1 MVVKL
6 KKISGNPYLNKKEGA
21 LLIDK
26 ILLDE
31 ILKTNST
38 PLIIFLEN
46 RVRNNVNTFL
56 KVFKSV
62 FDNFQC
68 FYSFKANFL
77 PEICNI
83 VQSEGIGAELIGLPE
98 LKLALKLQFPPDKII
113 VGGPYLPQELI
124 EKCVQ
129 EKIKE
134 IVVYSIN
141 DLIRINAMAEGYQVV
156 QDICLRIN
164 TQKYGTK
171 LGITL
176 NQINVNKLK
185 VIINE
190 CENLRITTLLSHY
203 STQMNNF
210 NLFIKNVEIVLDST
224 KILFDAGIN
233 IENINLGGGFPEA
246 VIMPE
251 NQLKELA
258 SKIHS
263 LVSNFEISFKNIYF
277 EPGRYLVGDAGLL
290 IAKIIKVTDD
300 RWIFLNV
307 GNHICPKFSK
317 SSMRFYNAT
326 RIEEPHKFKTSIA
339 GIIPT
344 DQDVLA
350 KDYFF
355 TLDLKEGDLVVIT
368 NVGAYNLTFS
378 NRFPYILPNII
389 LVKDSDA
396 TNIFNPSIN
405 HDFSIN

>member
-1 MVVKL
+1 MNKL
-6 KKISGNPYLNKKEGA
+6 KKISGNPYLNKKEGE
-21 LLIDK
+21 LLIDS
-26 ILLDE
+26 ILLKE
-31 ILKTNST
+31 VLQTYTT

-46 RVRNNVNTFL
+46 RVRNNINTFN

-62 FDNFQC
+62 INNYQC

-83 VQSEGIGAELIGLPE
+83 VQSEGLGAELIGLPE
-98 LKLALKLQFPPDKII
+98 LKLALKLRFPPDKII
-113 VGGPYLPQELI
+113 VGGPYLPQDLI

-134 IVVYSIN
+134 IVVYNMN
-141 DLIRINAMAEGYQVV
+141 DLIRINSIAKKSQTI

-164 TQKYGTK
+164 TQKFGSK
-171 LGITL
+171 LGILL
-176 NQINVNKLK
+176 NHSNVIKLK
-185 VIINE
+185 RILNE
-190 CENLRITTLLSHY
+190 SKNLRITTLLSHY

-210 NLFIKNVEIVLDST
+210 ELFEKNVNILLDNT
-224 KILFDAGIN
+224 KILFDAGIK

-251 NQLKELA
+251 KQLKELA
-258 SKIHS
+258 TRIYF
-263 LVSNFEISFKNIYF
+263 LISNFEISFKNIYF

-300 RWIFLNV
+300 RWIFLNI
-307 GNHICPKFSK
+307 GNHICPKFAK

-339 GIIPT
+339 GIMPT

-355 TLDLKEGDLVVIT
+355 TNDLEEGDFVIIT

-378 NRFPYILPNII
+378 NRFPYLLPNII
-389 LVKDSDA
+389 LVKDKTA
-396 TNIFNPSIN
+396 TNIFNPSVN

>member
-1 MVVKL
+1 M
-6 KKISGNPYLNKKEGA
+6 KKISGNPYFNKKEGEVLVDKV
-21 LLIDK
+21 LLN
-26 ILLDE
+26 E

-46 RVRNNVNTFL
+46 RVRNNINTFL
-56 KVFKSV
+56 RVFRSV

-83 VQSEGIGAELIGLPE
+83 VQSEGLGAELIGLPE
-98 LKLALKLQFPPDKII
+98 LKLALKLHFPPDKII

-134 IVVYSIN
+134 IVVYNIN
-141 DLIRINAMAEGYQVV
+141 DLIKINSVAKRSNIIQE
-156 QDICLRIN
+156 ICLRIN
-164 TQKYGTK
+164 AQKYGSK
-171 LGITL
+171 LGILL
-176 NQINVNKLK
+176 NRLNVIQLK
-185 VIINE
+185 KIINE
-190 CENLRITTLLSHY
+190 CKNLKVTTLLSHY

-210 NLFIKNVEIVLDST
+210 ELFVKNVNILLDST
-224 KILFDAGIN
+224 KVLFDAGIK
-233 IENINLGGGFPEA
+233 IDNINLGGGFPEA

-251 NQLKELA
+251 NQLRELA
-258 SKIHS
+258 TKINS
-263 LVSNFEISFKNIYF
+263 LINNFEIKFKNIYF

-290 IAKIIKVTDD
+290 IAKIIKVTED
-300 RWIFLNV
+300 RWIFLNI
-307 GNHICPKFSK
+307 GNHICPKFAK
-317 SSMRFYNAT
+317 SSIRFYNAT
-326 RIEEPHKFKTSIA
+326 KIEQPHKFKTSIA

-355 TLDLKEGDLVVIT
+355 TNDLKEEDLVVLT

-378 NRFPYILPNII
+378 NRFPYLLPNII
-389 LVKDSDA
+389 LVKDQTV

-405 HDFSIN
+405 RDFSIN

>member
-1 MVVKL
+1 MEKL
-6 KKISGNPYLNKKEGA
+6 KKISGNPYINKKEGA
-21 LLIDK
+21 LLIDNA
-26 ILLDE
+26 LLDE
-31 ILKTNST
+31 ILKTYAT

-46 RVRNNVNTFL
+46 RVRNNINTFV

-62 FDNFQC
+62 FNNFQC
-68 FYSFKANFL
+68 YYSFKANFL
-77 PEICNI
+77 PEICGI
-83 VQSEGIGAELIGLPE
+83 VQSEGLGAELIGLPE
-98 LKLALKLQFPPDKII
+98 LKLALKLGFPPDKII

-129 EKIKE
+129 EEINE
-134 IVVYSIN
+134 IVVYN
-141 DLIRINAMAEGYQVV
+141 LKDLIKINKIARKYKVS

-164 TQKYGTK
+164 THKYGTK
-171 LGITL
+171 LGIFL
-176 NQINVNKLK
+176 NQPIIQQIKL
-185 VIINE
+185 ILNE

-203 STQMNNF
+203 STQMNNYELF
-210 NLFIKNVEIVLDST
+210 VKNAKNLLDNI
-224 KILFDAGIN
+224 KILYDAGIR

-251 NQLKELA
+251 KQLRELA
-258 SKIHS
+258 IKIES
-263 LVSNFEISFKNIYF
+263 LISNFEISFKNIYF

-307 GNHICPKFSK
+307 GNHICPKFAK

-355 TLDLKEGDLVVIT
+355 THELKEGDLTVIT
-368 NVGAYNLTFS
+368 NIGAYNLTFS

-389 LVKDSDA
+389 LVKDKSIL
-396 TNIFNPSIN
+396 NIFNPSID

>member
-1 MVVKL
+1 MDKL
-6 KKISGNPYLNKKEGA
+6 KRISGNPYLNKKEGN
-21 LLIDK
+21 LLIDNV
-26 ILLDE
+26 LLNE
-31 ILKTNST
+31 ILKTYTT
-38 PLIIFLEN
+38 PVIIFLEN
-46 RVRNNVNTFL
+46 RVRNNINTFL

-83 VQSEGIGAELIGLPE
+83 VQSEGLGAELIGLPE
-98 LKLALKLQFPPDKII
+98 LKLALKLNFPPDKII

-134 IVVYSIN
+134 IVVYNMN
-141 DLIRINAMAEGYQVV
+141 DLVRINSIAKNSQTV

-164 TQKYGTK
+164 TQKYGSK
-171 LGITL
+171 LGILL
-176 NQINVNKLK
+176 NQSNVLKLK
-185 VIINE
+185 KIINE
-190 CENLRITTLLSHY
+190 CENLKITTLLSHY

-210 NLFIKNVEIVLDST
+210 ELFKKNINILLDNI
-224 KILFDAGIN
+224 KILSDAGIK

-251 NQLKELA
+251 NQLREVA
-258 SKIHS
+258 TKIKS
-263 LVSNFEISFKNIYF
+263 LISNFEINLKSIYV

-290 IAKIIKVTDD
+290 IAKIISITDD
-300 RWIFLNV
+300 RWVFLNI
-307 GNHICPKFSK
+307 GNHICPKFAK
-317 SSMRFYNAT
+317 SSIRFYNAT

-339 GIIPT
+339 GIMPT

-355 TLDLKEGDLVVIT
+355 TYDLKEGDIVVVT

-378 NRFPYILPNII
+378 NRFPYLLPNII
-389 LVKDSDA
+389 LVKNKTA
-396 TNIFNPSIN
+396 TNIFDPLLNC
-405 HDFSIN
+405 DFSIN

>member
-1 MVVKL
+1 MNKL
-6 KKISGNPYLNKKEGA
+6 KKISGNPYLNKKEGE
-21 LLIDK
+21 LLIDG
-26 ILLDE
+26 ILLNDV
-31 ILKTNST
+31 LKTYTT

-46 RVRNNVNTFL
+46 RVRNNINTFN

-62 FDNFQC
+62 INNYQC

-83 VQSEGIGAELIGLPE
+83 VQSEGLGAELIGLPE

-113 VGGPYLPQELI
+113 VGGPYLPQDLI

-134 IVVYSIN
+134 IVVYNMN
-141 DLIRINAMAEGYQVV
+141 DLIRINSIAKKSQTI

-164 TQKYGTK
+164 TQKFGSK
-171 LGITL
+171 LGIFL
-176 NQINVNKLK
+176 NHSNVIKLK
-185 VIINE
+185 KIINE
-190 CENLRITTLLSHY
+190 SKNLRITTLLSHY

-210 NLFIKNVEIVLDST
+210 ELFEKNVNILLDNT
-224 KILFDAGIN
+224 KILFDAGIK

-251 NQLKELA
+251 NQLRELA
-258 SKIHS
+258 TRIYF
-263 LVSNFEISFKNIYF
+263 LISNFEISFKNIYF

-300 RWIFLNV
+300 RWIFLNI
-307 GNHICPKFSK
+307 GNHICPKFAK

-350 KDYFF
+350 KNYFF
-355 TLDLKEGDLVVIT
+355 TNNLEEGDFVIIT
-368 NVGAYNLTFS
+368 NIGAYNLTFS
-378 NRFPYILPNII
+378 NRFPYLLPNII
-389 LVKDSDA
+389 LVKDKTA
-396 TNIFNPSIN
+396 TNIFNPSVN
-405 HDFSIN
+405 RDFSIN

>member
-1 MVVKL
+1 VNKL
-6 KKISGNPYLNKKEGA
+6 KKISGNPYINKKEGE
-21 LLIDK
+21 LLIDN
-26 ILLDE
+26 ILLKE
-31 ILKTNST
+31 VLQTYTT

-46 RVRNNVNTFL
+46 RVRNNINTFN
-56 KVFKSV
+56 KVFKAV
-62 FDNFQC
+62 INNYQC

-83 VQSEGIGAELIGLPE
+83 VQSEGLGAELIGLPE
-98 LKLALKLQFPPDKII
+98 LKLALKLRFPPDKII
-113 VGGPYLPQELI
+113 VGGPYLPQDLI

-134 IVVYSIN
+134 IVVYNMN
-141 DLIRINAMAEGYQVV
+141 DLIQINSIAKKSQTI

-164 TQKYGTK
+164 TQKFGSK
-171 LGITL
+171 LGIFL
-176 NQINVNKLK
+176 NHSNVIKLK
-185 VIINE
+185 KIINE
-190 CENLRITTLLSHY
+190 SKNLRITTLLSHY

-210 NLFIKNVEIVLDST
+210 ELFEKNVNILLDNI
-224 KILFDAGIN
+224 KILFDAGIK

-251 NQLKELA
+251 NQLRELA
-258 SKIHS
+258 TRIDF
-263 LVSNFEISFKNIYF
+263 LISNFELSFKNIYF

-290 IAKIIKVTDD
+290 IAKIVKVTDD
-300 RWIFLNV
+300 RWIFLNI
-307 GNHICPKFSK
+307 GNHICPKFAK

-355 TLDLKEGDLVVIT
+355 TNDLEEGDFVIIT

-378 NRFPYILPNII
+378 NRFPYLLPNII
-389 LVKDSDA
+389 LVKDKTA
-396 TNIFNPSIN
+396 TNIFNPSVN

>member
-1 MVVKL
+1 MNKL
-6 KKISGNPYLNKKEGA
+6 KKISGNPYLNKKEGE
-21 LLIDK
+21 LLIDN
-26 ILLDE
+26 ILLKE
-31 ILKTNST
+31 VLQTYTT

-46 RVRNNVNTFL
+46 RVRNNINTFN

-62 FDNFQC
+62 FNNFQC

-83 VQSEGIGAELIGLPE
+83 IQSEGLGAELIGLPE
-98 LKLALKLQFPPDKII
+98 LKLALKLQFPTDKII

-134 IVVYSIN
+134 IVVYNMN
-141 DLIRINAMAEGYQVV
+141 DLIRINSIAKKSQTI

-164 TQKYGTK
+164 TQKFGSK
-171 LGITL
+171 LGILL
-176 NQINVNKLK
+176 NPSNVIKLK
-185 VIINE
+185 RILNE
-190 CENLRITTLLSHY
+190 SKNLRITTLLSHY

-210 NLFIKNVEIVLDST
+210 ELFEKNVNILLDNT
-224 KILFDAGIN
+224 KTLFDAGIK

-251 NQLKELA
+251 KQLKELA
-258 SKIHS
+258 TRIYF
-263 LVSNFEISFKNIYF
+263 LISNFEISFKNIYF

-300 RWIFLNV
+300 RWIFLNI
-307 GNHICPKFSK
+307 GNHICPKFAK

-350 KDYFF
+350 KNYFF
-355 TLDLKEGDLVVIT
+355 TNNLEEGDFVIIT
-368 NVGAYNLTFS
+368 NIGAYNLTFS
-378 NRFPYILPNII
+378 NRFPYLLPNII
-389 LVKDSDA
+389 LVKDKTA
-396 TNIFNPSIN
+396 TNIFNPSVN

>member
-1 MVVKL
+1 MDKL
-6 KKISGNPYLNKKEGA
+6 KKISGNPYLIKKEGEVIVDRV
-21 LLIDK
+21 LLN
-26 ILLDE
+26 E

-46 RVRNNVNTFL
+46 RVRNNINTFL
-56 KVFKSV
+56 RVFKSV
-62 FDNFQC
+62 IDNFQC

-83 VQSEGIGAELIGLPE
+83 VQSEGLGAELIGLPE
-98 LKLALKLQFPPDKII
+98 LKLALKLHFPPDKII

-134 IVVYSIN
+134 IVVYNIN
-141 DLIRINAMAEGYQVV
+141 DLIKIDSIAKKSNSV
-156 QDICLRIN
+156 QGICLRIN
-164 TQKYGTK
+164 TQKYGSK
-171 LGITL
+171 LGVLL
-176 NQINVNKLK
+176 NQFNVIKLK
-185 VIINE
+185 KIINE
-190 CENLRITTLLSHY
+190 CKNLKITTLLSHY
-203 STQMNNF
+203 STQMNSF
-210 NLFIKNVEIVLDST
+210 ELFLKNVNILLDST
-224 KILFDAGIN
+224 KILFDAGIK

-251 NQLKELA
+251 KQLRELA
-258 SKIHS
+258 AKINS
-263 LVSNFEISFKNIYF
+263 LINNFEIKFKNIYF

-300 RWIFLNV
+300 RWIFLNI
-307 GNHICPKFSK
+307 GNHICPKFAK
-317 SSMRFYNAT
+317 SSIRFYNASK
-326 RIEEPHKFKTSIA
+326 IEEPHKFKTSIA

-355 TLDLKEGDLVVIT
+355 TNSLKEEDLVIIT

-378 NRFPYILPNII
+378 NRFPYLLPNII
-389 LVKDSDA
+389 LVKDKA
-396 TNIFNPSIN
+396 VTIIFNPSVN
-405 HDFSIN
+405 RDFSIN

>member
-1 MVVKL
+1 M

-26 ILLDE
+26 VLLDE

-134 IVVYSIN
+134 IVVYNMN

-378 NRFPYILPNII
+378 NRFPY
-389 LVKDSDA
+389 V
-396 TNIFNPSIN
+396 
-405 HDFSIN
+405 

>member
-1 MVVKL
+1 VDKM
-6 KKISGNPYLNKKEGA
+6 KKISGNPYFNKKEGEVLVDKV
-21 LLIDK
+21 LLN
-26 ILLDE
+26 E

-46 RVRNNVNTFL
+46 RVRNNINTFL
-56 KVFKSV
+56 RVFRSV

-83 VQSEGIGAELIGLPE
+83 VQSEGLGAELIGLPE
-98 LKLALKLQFPPDKII
+98 LKLALKLHFPPDKII

-134 IVVYSIN
+134 IVVYNIN
-141 DLIRINAMAEGYQVV
+141 DLIKINSVAKRSNIIQE
-156 QDICLRIN
+156 ICLRIN
-164 TQKYGTK
+164 AQKYGSK
-171 LGITL
+171 LGILL
-176 NQINVNKLK
+176 NRLNVIQLK
-185 VIINE
+185 KIINE
-190 CENLRITTLLSHY
+190 CKNLKVTTLLSHY

-210 NLFIKNVEIVLDST
+210 ELFVKNVNILLDST
-224 KILFDAGIN
+224 KVLFDAGIK
-233 IENINLGGGFPEA
+233 IDNINLGGGFPEA

-251 NQLKELA
+251 NQLRELA
-258 SKIHS
+258 TKINS
-263 LVSNFEISFKNIYF
+263 LINNFEIKFKNIYF

-290 IAKIIKVTDD
+290 IAKIIKVTED
-300 RWIFLNV
+300 RWIFLNI
-307 GNHICPKFSK
+307 GNHICPKFAK
-317 SSMRFYNAT
+317 SSIRFYNAT
-326 RIEEPHKFKTSIA
+326 KIEQPHKFKTSIA

-355 TLDLKEGDLVVIT
+355 TNDLKEEDLVVLT

-378 NRFPYILPNII
+378 NRFPYLLPNII
-389 LVKDSDA
+389 LVKDQTV

-405 HDFSIN
+405 RDFSIN

>member
-1 MVVKL
+1 VEKL
-6 KKISGNPYLNKKEGA
+6 KKISGNPYINKKEGA
-21 LLIDK
+21 LLIDNA
-26 ILLDE
+26 LLDE
-31 ILKTNST
+31 ILKTYAT

-46 RVRNNVNTFL
+46 RVRNNINTFV

-62 FDNFQC
+62 FNNFQC
-68 FYSFKANFL
+68 YYSFKANFL
-77 PEICNI
+77 PEICGI
-83 VQSEGIGAELIGLPE
+83 VQSEGLGAELIGLPE
-98 LKLALKLQFPPDKII
+98 LKLALKLGFHPDKII

-129 EKIKE
+129 EEIKE
-134 IVVYSIN
+134 IVVYN
-141 DLIRINAMAEGYQVV
+141 LKDLIKINKIARKYKIS

-164 TQKYGTK
+164 THKYGTK
-171 LGITL
+171 LGIFL
-176 NQINVNKLK
+176 NQP
-185 VIINE
+185 IIQQIKFILNE

-210 NLFIKNVEIVLDST
+210 ELFVKNAKNLLDNI
-224 KILFDAGIN
+224 KILYDAGIR

-251 NQLKELA
+251 KQLRELA
-258 SKIHS
+258 IKIES
-263 LVSNFEISFKNIYF
+263 LISNFEISFKNIYF

-307 GNHICPKFSK
+307 GNHICPKFAK

-339 GIIPT
+339 GIMPT

-355 TLDLKEGDLVVIT
+355 TSDLKEGDIVIVT

-378 NRFPYILPNII
+378 NRFPYLLPNII
-389 LVKDSDA
+389 LVKDKSIL
-396 TNIFNPSIN
+396 NIFNPSID

>member
-1 MVVKL
+1 M
-6 KKISGNPYLNKKEGA
+6 KKISGNPYFNKKEGEVLVDKV
-21 LLIDK
+21 LLN
-26 ILLDE
+26 E

-46 RVRNNVNTFL
+46 RVRNNINTFL
-56 KVFKSV
+56 RVFRSV

-83 VQSEGIGAELIGLPE
+83 VQSEGLGAELIGLPE
-98 LKLALKLQFPPDKII
+98 LKLALKLHFPPDKII

-134 IVVYSIN
+134 IVVYNIN
-141 DLIRINAMAEGYQVV
+141 DLIKINSVAKRSNIIQE
-156 QDICLRIN
+156 ICLRIN
-164 TQKYGTK
+164 AQKYGSK
-171 LGITL
+171 LGILL
-176 NQINVNKLK
+176 NRLNVIQLK
-185 VIINE
+185 KIINE
-190 CENLRITTLLSHY
+190 CKNLKVTTLLSHY

-210 NLFIKNVEIVLDST
+210 ELFVKNVNILLDST
-224 KILFDAGIN
+224 KVLFDAGIK
-233 IENINLGGGFPEA
+233 IDNINLGGGFPEA

-251 NQLKELA
+251 NQLRELA
-258 SKIHS
+258 TKINS
-263 LVSNFEISFKNIYF
+263 LINNFEIKFKNIYF

-290 IAKIIKVTDD
+290 IAKIIKVTED
-300 RWIFLNV
+300 RWIFLNI
-307 GNHICPKFSK
+307 GNHICPKFAK
-317 SSMRFYNAT
+317 SSIRFYNAT
-326 RIEEPHKFKTSIA
+326 KIEQPHKFKTSIA

-355 TLDLKEGDLVVIT
+355 TNDLKEEDLVVLT

-378 NRFPYILPNII
+378 NRFPYLLPNII
-389 LVKDSDA
+389 LVKDQTV
-396 TNIFNPSIN
+396 TNIFNPSVN
-405 HDFSIN
+405 RDFSIN

>member
-1 MVVKL
+1 MDKL
-6 KKISGNPYLNKKEGA
+6 KRISGNPYLNKKEGN
-21 LLIDK
+21 LLIDNV
-26 ILLDE
+26 LLNE
-31 ILKTNST
+31 ILKTYTT
-38 PLIIFLEN
+38 PVIIFLEN
-46 RVRNNVNTFL
+46 RVRNNINTFL

-83 VQSEGIGAELIGLPE
+83 VQSEGLGAELIGLPE
-98 LKLALKLQFPPDKII
+98 LKLALKLHFPPDKII

-134 IVVYSIN
+134 IVVYNMN
-141 DLIRINAMAEGYQVV
+141 DLVRINSIAKNSQTV

-164 TQKYGTK
+164 TQKYGSK
-171 LGITL
+171 LGILL
-176 NQINVNKLK
+176 NQSNVLKLK
-185 VIINE
+185 KIINE
-190 CENLRITTLLSHY
+190 CENLKITTLLSHY

-210 NLFIKNVEIVLDST
+210 ELFKKNINILLDNI
-224 KILFDAGIN
+224 KILSDAGIK

-251 NQLKELA
+251 NQLREVA
-258 SKIHS
+258 TKIKS
-263 LVSNFEISFKNIYF
+263 LISNFEINLKSIYF

-290 IAKIIKVTDD
+290 IAKIISITDD
-300 RWIFLNV
+300 RWVFLNI
-307 GNHICPKFSK
+307 GNHICPKFAK
-317 SSMRFYNAT
+317 SSIRFYNAT

-339 GIIPT
+339 GIMPT

-355 TLDLKEGDLVVIT
+355 TYDLKEGDIVVVT

-378 NRFPYILPNII
+378 NRFPYLLPNII
-389 LVKDSDA
+389 LVKNKTA
-396 TNIFNPSIN
+396 TNIFDPLLNC
-405 HDFSIN
+405 DFSIN

>member
-1 MVVKL
+1 VDKL
-6 KKISGNPYLNKKEGA
+6 KRISGNPYLNKKEGN
-21 LLIDK
+21 LLIDNV
-26 ILLDE
+26 LLNE
-31 ILKTNST
+31 ILKTYTT
-38 PLIIFLEN
+38 PVIIFLEN
-46 RVRNNVNTFL
+46 RVRNNINTFL

-83 VQSEGIGAELIGLPE
+83 VQSEGLGAELIGLPE
-98 LKLALKLQFPPDKII
+98 LKLALKLHFPPDKII

-134 IVVYSIN
+134 IVVYNMN
-141 DLIRINAMAEGYQVV
+141 DLVRINSIAKNSQTV

-164 TQKYGTK
+164 TQKYGSK
-171 LGITL
+171 LGILL
-176 NQINVNKLK
+176 NQSNVLKLK
-185 VIINE
+185 KIINE
-190 CENLRITTLLSHY
+190 CENLKITTLLSHY

-210 NLFIKNVEIVLDST
+210 ELFKKNINILLDNI
-224 KILFDAGIN
+224 KILSDAGIK

-251 NQLKELA
+251 NQLREVA
-258 SKIHS
+258 TKIKS
-263 LVSNFEISFKNIYF
+263 LISNFEINLKSIYF

-290 IAKIIKVTDD
+290 IAKIISITDD
-300 RWIFLNV
+300 RWVFLNI
-307 GNHICPKFSK
+307 GNHICPKFAK
-317 SSMRFYNAT
+317 SSIRFYNAT

-339 GIIPT
+339 GIMPT

-355 TLDLKEGDLVVIT
+355 TYDLKEGDIVVVT

-378 NRFPYILPNII
+378 NRFPYLLPNII
-389 LVKDSDA
+389 LVKNKTA
-396 TNIFNPSIN
+396 TNIFDPLLNC
-405 HDFSIN
+405 DFSIN

>member
-1 MVVKL
+1 MDKL
-6 KKISGNPYLNKKEGA
+6 KKISGNPYLNKKEGE
-21 LLIDK
+21 LLIDS
-26 ILLDE
+26 ILLNE
-31 ILKTNST
+31 VLKTYTT

-46 RVRNNVNTFL
+46 RVRNNINTFN

-62 FDNFQC
+62 FNNFQC

-83 VQSEGIGAELIGLPE
+83 IQSEGLGAELIGLPE
-98 LKLALKLQFPPDKII
+98 LKLALKLQFPTDKII

-134 IVVYSIN
+134 IVVYNMN
-141 DLIRINAMAEGYQVV
+141 DLIRINSIAKKSQTI

-164 TQKYGTK
+164 TQKFGSK
-171 LGITL
+171 LGILL
-176 NQINVNKLK
+176 NPSNVIKLK
-185 VIINE
+185 RILNE
-190 CENLRITTLLSHY
+190 SKNLRITTLLSHY

-210 NLFIKNVEIVLDST
+210 ELFEKNVNILLDNT
-224 KILFDAGIN
+224 KTLFDAGIK

-251 NQLKELA
+251 NQLRELA
-258 SKIHS
+258 TRIDF
-263 LVSNFEISFKNIYF
+263 LISNFELSFKNIYF

-300 RWIFLNV
+300 RWIFLNI
-307 GNHICPKFSK
+307 GNHICPKFAK

-350 KDYFF
+350 KNYFF
-355 TLDLKEGDLVVIT
+355 TNNLEEGDFVIIT
-368 NVGAYNLTFS
+368 NIGAYNLTFS
-378 NRFPYILPNII
+378 NRFPYLLPNII
-389 LVKDSDA
+389 LVKDKTV
-396 TNIFNPSIN
+396 TNIFNPSVN

>member
-1 MVVKL
+1 VDKL
-6 KKISGNPYLNKKEGA
+6 KKISGNPYLNKKEGK
-21 LLIDK
+21 LLIDS
-26 ILLDE
+26 ILLNE
-31 ILKTNST
+31 VLKTYTT

-46 RVRNNVNTFL
+46 RVRNNINTFI
-56 KVFKSV
+56 KVFKSINN
-62 FDNFQC
+62 NFQC

-83 VQSEGIGAELIGLPE
+83 VQSEGLGAELIGLPE
-98 LKLALKLQFPPDKII
+98 LKLALKLHFPPDKII
-113 VGGPYLPQELI
+113 VGGPYLPQDLI

-134 IVVYSIN
+134 IVVYNMN
-141 DLIRINAMAEGYQVV
+141 DLIRINSIAKKSQTI
-156 QDICLRIN
+156 QNICLRIN
-164 TQKYGTK
+164 TQKFGSK
-171 LGITL
+171 LGIFL
-176 NQINVNKLK
+176 NHSNVIKLK
-185 VIINE
+185 RIINE
-190 CENLRITTLLSHY
+190 SKNLRITTLLSHY

-210 NLFIKNVEIVLDST
+210 ELFEKNVNILLDNT
-224 KILFDAGIN
+224 KILFDAGIK

-251 NQLKELA
+251 KQLRELA
-258 SKIHS
+258 TRIDF
-263 LVSNFEISFKNIYF
+263 LINNFEISFKNIYF

-300 RWIFLNV
+300 RWIFLNI
-307 GNHICPKFSK
+307 GNHICPKFAK

-355 TLDLKEGDLVVIT
+355 TNNLKEGEFVIVT

-378 NRFPYILPNII
+378 NRFPYLLPNII
-389 LVKDSDA
+389 LVKDKTA
-396 TNIFNPSIN
+396 TNIFNPSVN
-405 HDFSIN
+405 RDFSIN

>member
-1 MVVKL
+1 MNKL
-6 KKISGNPYLNKKEGA
+6 KKISGNPYLNKKEGE
-21 LLIDK
+21 LLIDS
-26 ILLDE
+26 ILLNE
-31 ILKTNST
+31 ILKTYAT

-46 RVRNNVNTFL
+46 RVRNNINTFN

-62 FDNFQC
+62 FNNFQC

-83 VQSEGIGAELIGLPE
+83 IQSEGLGAELIGLPE
-98 LKLALKLQFPPDKII
+98 LKLALKLQFPTDKII

-134 IVVYSIN
+134 IVVYNMN
-141 DLIRINAMAEGYQVV
+141 DLIRINSIAKKSQTI

-164 TQKYGTK
+164 TQKFGSK
-171 LGITL
+171 LGIFL
-176 NQINVNKLK
+176 NHSNVIKLK
-185 VIINE
+185 KIINE
-190 CENLRITTLLSHY
+190 SKNLRITTLLSHY

-210 NLFIKNVEIVLDST
+210 ELFEKNVNILLDNT
-224 KILFDAGIN
+224 KILFDAGIK

-251 NQLKELA
+251 NQLRELA
-258 SKIHS
+258 TRIDF
-263 LVSNFEISFKNIYF
+263 LISNFELSFKNIYF

-300 RWIFLNV
+300 RWIFLNI
-307 GNHICPKFSK
+307 GNHICPKFAK

-355 TLDLKEGDLVVIT
+355 TNDLEEGDFVIIT

-378 NRFPYILPNII
+378 NRFPYLLPNII
-389 LVKDSDA
+389 LVKDKTA
-396 TNIFNPSIN
+396 TNIFNPSVN